1 MNDADADAV
10 NDADDAHDDDDD
22 MVIMEMMMMM
32 TDLGSLVQSRT
43 A

>member
-22 MVIMEMMMMM
+22 MVIMEMMMM